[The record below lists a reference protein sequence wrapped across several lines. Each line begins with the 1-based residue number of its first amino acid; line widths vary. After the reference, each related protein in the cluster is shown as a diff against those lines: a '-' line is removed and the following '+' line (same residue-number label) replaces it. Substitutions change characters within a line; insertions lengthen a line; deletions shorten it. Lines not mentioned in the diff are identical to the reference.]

1 VEVDYTN
8 NMLSVELQEIRSV
21 FHGLETLYHTY
32 LPKVDPILLNDL
44 LVRDEENSER
54 ALFTWYKYL
63 LSLVLIQNGVNII
76 YGKLPALFLQFMIKV
91 LTMQQI

>member
-1 VEVDYTN
+1 
-8 NMLSVELQEIRSV
+8 MLSVELQEIRSV

-76 YGKLPALFLQFMIKV
+76 YGKLPALFRQYTTKV
-91 LTMQQI
+91 LITQQI